1 MSAGPPLLISLI
13 VAMAQNGVIGRD
25 NSLPWRLPEDLKR
38 FRSFTLGKPILMG
51 RKTFESIGRPL
62 PERTNLVL
70 TRDRS
75 WFARGVIVVH
85 SVGEA
90 VAQAGIGAKG
100 DFPGP
105 LFLAVAPVETEWP
118 QRQELAPGSLAGQI
132 RNYRW
137 QVDIGPVGGG
147 WVVGDAD
154 VAWLPELVR
163 IRVRSPSG
171 ATMDIET
178 VRLMRGP
185 SKGPSK

>member
-1 MSAGPPLLISLI
+1 MSPAYRLPISQREAGFTILEVLIALAI
-13 VAMAQNGVIGRD
+13 VAVTIVAIG
-25 NSLPWRLPEDLKR
+25 SVM
-38 FRSFTLGKPILMG
+38 S
-51 RKTFESIGRPL
+51 
-62 PERTNLVL
+62 TN
-70 TRDRS
+70 
-75 WFARGVIVVH
+75 ARGVRTLENH
-85 SVGEA
+85 
-90 VAQAGIGAKG
+90 VALIETAQTV
-100 DFPGP
+100 
-105 LFLAVAPVETEWP
+105 LATAIPP
-118 QRQELAPGSLAGQI
+118 RKDLAPGTLSGQI